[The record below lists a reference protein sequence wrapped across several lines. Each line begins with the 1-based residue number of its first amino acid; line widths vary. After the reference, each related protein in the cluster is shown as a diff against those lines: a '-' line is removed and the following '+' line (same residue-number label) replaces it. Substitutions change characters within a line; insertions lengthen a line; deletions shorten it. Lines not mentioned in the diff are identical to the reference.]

1 MALLKVSIA
10 LNLLRLSP
18 SRWYIWSLW
27 VSIAFVMAYCFMG
40 SMTFFLFCKPMAG
53 FWDPTIKGVK
63 CYSIH
68 LFITFA
74 LVNTAFNIFTDV
86 FFATVPIPIIWKL
99 QMKRKVRMYLI
110 GVLSLGY
117 VAVAF
122 GVTNG
127 VYQIA
132 YSTESDAD
140 YNDTIMFFAILQ
152 VNTGIIAACVP
163 SLKPL
168 VSKALKL
175 SDYSNSYS
183 RRNGYNT
190 RYGSRYASQTRSSN
204 WNDPYALEE
213 LHSNEDSNS
222 GAAVQSNAAGHSATA
237 TFYKSGSEERI
248 LDGEASNK
256 PQKGIVMTTEINVH

>member
-1 MALLKVSIA
+1 M
-10 LNLLRLSP
+10 
-18 SRWYIWSLW
+18 SRYGFAKDLDRPKLATTESESL
-27 VSIAFVMAYCFMG
+27 VHLEFMGFVMAYCFMG
-40 SMTFFLFCKPMAG
+40 SMTFFLYCKPMAG

-63 CYSIH
+63 CYSTH

-99 QMKRKVRMYLI
+99 QMKRNVRLYLI

-132 YSTESDAD
+132 YSTQSDGD
-140 YNDTIMFFAILQ
+140 YDDIIMFFAILQ

-175 SDYSNSYS
+175 SDYTHSYS
-183 RRNGYNT
+183 HRNGYNN
-190 RYGSRYASQTRSSN
+190 RYGSRYASQTRSSH

-222 GAAVQSNAAGHSATA
+222 GTAVQANAAGHSATA
-237 TFYKSGSEERI
+237 TFFKSGSEERI

-256 PQKGIVMTTEINVH
+256 LQKGIVMTTEINIH